1 MMHQP
6 VLVTEYLIFRD
17 RDTDSRMWYLSDIDH
32 YIGVDANKWTGNKH
46 RALTCKTC
54 EEAEIIINGYGI
66 RDADVIEWIHN
77 ETIVD

>member
-6 VLVTEYLIFRD
+6 VVVTEYLII
-17 RDTDSRMWYLSDIDH
+17 RDTDSRMWYLSDIDQKV
-32 YIGVDANKWTGNKH
+32 GVAANKWTGNKR
-46 RALTCKTC
+46 RALTCKTG
-54 EEAEIIINGYGI
+54 EEAELIIKGYSI